1 MSVTR
6 QRTIITTLDGHDRD
20 PARVIHELQGMLHP
34 AAVRQINH
42 RNGGDSG
49 VDRAVAFVRQ
59 RLAGFELGSQDV
71 VRLSLN
77 PYNDKGLGL
86 QSVQIGLMR
95 DGAPVLLKDEI
106 DHPTIGV
113 ITDGLVDGAHVPWAV
128 VGFTPDQA
136 EEITSLSG
144 HFLLDGVPESR
155 VRFSTND
162 QPHLLQS
169 GQRVVV
175 QSPHQVRT
183 IVQKA
188 GVDPLDPANTH
199 DFVNKGVFACR
210 FVRNQPAV

>member
-6 QRTIITTLDGHDRD
+6 QRTITTTLDGQDRD
-20 PARVIHELQGMLHP
+20 PARVIHELQAMLHP

-59 RLAGFELGSQDV
+59 RFMQLQLGDKDR

-86 QSVQIGLMR
+86 QSVQVRVLR
-95 DGAPVLLKDEI
+95 PFSRVLLQDEI

-128 VGFTPDQA
+128 VGFTPDQG

-155 VRFSTND
+155 VRFSTSD
-162 QPHLLQS
+162 QPHLLVA

-175 QSPHQVRT
+175 RSPDKVRT

-188 GVDPLDPANTH
+188 GVDSLDPANTH
-199 DFVNKGVFACR
+199 DFINKGVFACR
-210 FVRNQPAV
+210 FIRKQPAV